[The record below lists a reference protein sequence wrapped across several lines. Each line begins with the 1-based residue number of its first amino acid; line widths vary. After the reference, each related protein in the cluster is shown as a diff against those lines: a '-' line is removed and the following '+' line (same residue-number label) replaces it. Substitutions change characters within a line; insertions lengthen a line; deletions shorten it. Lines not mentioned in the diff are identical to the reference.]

1 MTLTRRRFAEFL
13 TLSASAALIPR
24 DAAALSDLGLTAEPL
39 PRTPLL
45 PDERFWRDVRARF
58 LVPRDVAFLNAANL
72 CPMALPVL
80 EALDT
85 QNRRYE
91 PQPSPGVRSQLMAEG
106 REESRKLLAAM
117 LGVTPEEIVIT
128 RNTSEGNNWVS
139 NGLQLGPADE
149 VIVFSD
155 NHPTNLAAWREK
167 AKRFGFT
174 VTTVQHVTP
183 HPGGEYYVDAFSKAI
198 TSRTRVLAFTHL
210 TSNAG
215 DLFPAAELCAMA
227 RAKGVLTLLDGAQT
241 FGGLHVDLSRIQPDF
256 FTGSAHKWPCG
267 PKECGVLYV
276 RSDVHERI
284 WPSVVGL
291 YGGAVGISRKL
302 EALGQRDDARLVA
315 LAESLRFREA
325 IGRQVIENRVR
336 ELGQAFM
343 RELRQIDG
351 VRLWTDPAPDR
362 SASIV
367 VFQPGTLDP
376 RKLGAALLEK
386 EKVVCTVRAGD
397 DRPGLRF
404 SPHLYN
410 TMEDVERTVAAVRRY
425 MTSGI

>member
-1 MTLTRRRFAEFL
+1 
-13 TLSASAALIPR
+13 
-24 DAAALSDLGLTAEPL
+24 
-39 PRTPLL
+39 
-45 PDERFWRDVRARF
+45 
-58 LVPRDVAFLNAANL
+58 
-72 CPMALPVL
+72 
-80 EALDT
+80 
-85 QNRRYE
+85 
-91 PQPSPGVRSQLMAEG
+91 
-106 REESRKLLAAM
+106 
-117 LGVTPEEIVIT
+117 
-128 RNTSEGNNWVS
+128 
-139 NGLQLGPADE
+139 
-149 VIVFSD
+149 
-155 NHPTNLAAWREK
+155 
-167 AKRFGFT
+167 
-174 VTTVQHVTP
+174 
-183 HPGGEYYVDAFSKAI
+183 
-198 TSRTRVLAFTHL
+198 
-210 TSNAG
+210 
-215 DLFPAAELCAMA
+215 MA

-267 PKECGVLYV
+267 PKECGVLYA

-376 RKLGAALLEK
+376 RKFGAALLEK